1 MMSDSNST
9 QPGGTGIPNSLAR
22 FKMRLGVIGAPAQWE
37 MPDGETWAYEP
48 YVREMR
54 IWAELFSEVHV
65 CGHASEEPIRGNTAP
80 YLKKNI
86 IVHPVNYTQ
95 DEGFS
100 GARRRLWQFPRLI
113 WHCLK
118 TIRANDFILI
128 RGPSHFA
135 LVGIVL
141 TRLLRRV
148 SLTKWAGANST
159 FKGERIPTRV
169 NRFIEALPSKRNFTL
184 VYGESHR
191 SHQISFIPAL
201 MTAAELEK
209 GKQLASERIWQPPW
223 KIVGVGR
230 LSRVKNYDLALRGVG
245 ELSRR
250 APEIPWTFT
259 MVGDGPERK
268 RLEGIVADYGIG
280 DRVTFTGALPFAE
293 AQHHFATAHAVIMPG
308 IQEGWPKT
316 IPEAWAHG
324 AIPVAA
330 RGGIVPWMLKRND
343 SGVVFEATPE
353 ALAEALARLFSDPS
367 RLPAISKGLFEFANE
382 ISLDQFKLRLERVLV
397 ERCGLQ

>member
-1 MMSDSNST
+1 MSDPNRTMPEAS
-9 QPGGTGIPNSLAR
+9 GIPNTAAR
-22 FKMRLGVIGAPAQWE
+22 FKMKLGVIGAPAQWM

-80 YLKKNI
+80 YLKPNI
-86 IVHPVNYTQ
+86 VVHPVRYTE

-100 GARRRLWQFPRLI
+100 GAWRRFWQLPRLI
-113 WHCLK
+113 WHTLK
-118 TIRANDFILI
+118 TIRSNDFIHL

-135 LVGIVL
+135 LFGIILV
-141 TRLLRRV
+141 RVLRRV
-148 SLTKWAGANST
+148 SLTKWAGANAT
-159 FKGERIPTRV
+159 FDGERIPTRV
-169 NRFIEALPSKRNFTL
+169 NRLIEALPSKRNFTL

-191 SHQISFIPAL
+191 PHQLSFIPAL
-201 MTAAELEK
+201 MTSEELEK
-209 GKQLASERIWQPPW
+209 GRQLSGERSWQPPW

-230 LSRVKNYDLALRGVG
+230 LSRVKGYDLALRGVG
-245 ELSRR
+245 ELRRR

-259 MVGDGPERK
+259 MVGEGPER
-268 RLEGIVADYGIG
+268 RNLEAIVAEYAIG

-308 IQEGWPKT
+308 TQEGWPKT

-330 RGGIVPWMLKRND
+330 RGGIVPWMLKREG
-343 SGVVFEATPE
+343 SGVVFDPTPE
-353 ALAEALARLFSDPS
+353 ALADALARLFSDPS
-367 RLPAISKGLFEFANE
+367 RLHAISDGLFAFANE
-382 ISLDQFKLRLERVLV
+382 ISLDQFKVRLERVLV
-397 ERCGLQ
+397 ESCGLD

>member
-1 MMSDSNST
+1 MMDSHT
-9 QPGGTGIPNSLAR
+9 IPTGEPTRTNPSAR
-22 FKMRLGVIGAPAQWE
+22 FKMKLGVIGSPAQWI

-80 YLKKNI
+80 YLKTNI

-100 GARRRLWQFPRLI
+100 GARRRLWQFHRLI
-113 WHCLK
+113 SHSLK
-118 TIRANDFILI
+118 TIYSTDFILI

-135 LVGIVL
+135 LVGIIL
-141 TRLLRRV
+141 MRLLGKV

-159 FKGERIPTRV
+159 FKGERMPTKV
-169 NRFIEALPSKRNFTL
+169 NRLIEALPSKRNFTL

-191 SHQISFIPAL
+191 SHQVSFIPAL
-201 MTAAELEK
+201 MTQAELDE
-209 GKQLASERIWQPPW
+209 GRRLANERIWQPPW

-230 LSRVKNYDLALRGVG
+230 LTRVKNYDLALRGVG
-245 ELSRR
+245 ELFRR
-250 APEIPWTFT
+250 APQISWTFT

-268 RLEGIVADYGIG
+268 RLEAIAADYGIA
-280 DRVTFTGALPFAE
+280 DRVTFTGALPFAQ

-308 IQEGWPKT
+308 TQEGWPKT

-324 AIPVAA
+324 AIPLAA
-330 RGGIVPWMLKRND
+330 RGGIVPWMLKRNN
-343 SGVVFEATPE
+343 SGVVFEPTPE
-353 ALAEALARLFSDPS
+353 HLADALARLFSEPS
-367 RLPAISKGLFEFANE
+367 QLPDISRGLFTFAGE
-382 ISLDQFKLRLERVLV
+382 MSLDQFKVRLERVLTD
-397 ERCGLQ
+397 RCGLK